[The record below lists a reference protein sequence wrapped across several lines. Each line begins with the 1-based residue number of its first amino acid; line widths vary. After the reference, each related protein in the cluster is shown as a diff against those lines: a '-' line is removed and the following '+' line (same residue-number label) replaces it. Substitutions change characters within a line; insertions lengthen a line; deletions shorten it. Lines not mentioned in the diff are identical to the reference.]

1 MPQPARLVERTV
13 HPAAVTAFWFGIQ
26 VVWGAI
32 LAVALQ
38 SRVSEFAPFA
48 TIETYA
54 RVAAIG
60 ASVAM
65 IVQLGVGPL
74 CDRLRSEGRDRR
86 AFLAAGLVVAV
97 PSLWMFYAASSITSL
112 TLSYYALQVG
122 MNVAIGPYQ
131 AVISDYIVPEG
142 RGRASAWMVVFR
154 ALGNGC
160 GLLVAGFVGDVR
172 AVALALAAALAAG
185 YFVTIVPVLRV
196 RPRPV
201 GGMTLD
207 VDARFRTLFASRGFI
222 NLAVYTFLSVL
233 FPFAHEAMRI
243 AQPRTPI
250 AVCFAAFTLCGVVGA
265 AAAARPADRCDK
277 RLVLTI
283 AGMVIAL
290 CLAVLAAASDP
301 AIAYVASCVAGCA
314 WGAFFTAEWALATV
328 VFPED
333 AMASAMA
340 IWNVAATVPQIVAPL
355 ITVPLVDAFDAR
367 AQGLGPRG
375 AIVLTIAELLLG
387 TLWLRRLPP
396 DRSA

>member
-65 IVQLGVGPL
+65 VGQL

-314 WGAFFTAEWALATV
+314 WGAFFTAEWA
-328 VFPED
+328 
-333 AMASAMA
+333 SAMA